1 MTSRRRQSRT
11 QRIELVV
18 QPLLSHFAVGHQPA
32 AMPHRGTQRL
42 HRALLTVP
50 STATL
55 TCQVRQRRAVPVV
68 SLEPARTQLR
78 TSRFGLRRREQPDR
92 ARMAA
97 FQFSDPGSVQTAR
110 RLDRDHRRVRP
121 MFVQRQI
128 QLGDAF
134 SRNRQRHRSGQ
145 HPRAVTNPHPMERFT
160 WIYSDDHRRRIKR
173 NPQHRHEQPPLN
185 RTLHRESAQPLLMA
199 YQPEVSGVGLSPDSH
214 LDSIAW
220 VTTVPAGISFWKVS
234 PSSSSKVMV

>member
-55 TCQVRQRRAVPVV
+55 TCHVRQRRAVPVV

-121 MFVQRQI
+121 MFVSARSSW
-128 QLGDAF
+128 AMP
-134 SRNRQRHRSGQ
+134 SRETDKDIGAASI
-145 HPRAVTNPHPMERFT
+145 PE
-160 WIYSDDHRRRIKR
+160 
-173 NPQHRHEQPPLN
+173 
-185 RTLHRESAQPLLMA
+185 PLLIHTRWNA
-199 YQPEVSGVGLSPDSH
+199 LPGSTAT
-214 LDSIAW
+214 I
-220 VTTVPAGISFWKVS
+220 TVDG
-234 PSSSSKVMV
+234 SSAIPNTDMSSLL